1 MPAWGGPRTG
11 TPYCGSVTSSGTA
24 AAGPGSPRGPRRPR
38 RDRRGRGVRGP
49 LAWPAVPAMVS
60 RRQRFDELVL
70 DCAARLETRVGPRFG
85 DVEFA
90 VEDVPPTDPAPWEQ
104 EGAPLG
110 RTLPARKG
118 QAARI
123 VVYRRPIEARAHD
136 QRELTALVQ
145 EVVVEQVAA
154 LLGIPPADLDP
165 RYDDRD

>member
-1 MPAWGGPRTG
+1 
-11 TPYCGSVTSSGTA
+11 
-24 AAGPGSPRGPRRPR
+24 
-38 RDRRGRGVRGP
+38 
-49 LAWPAVPAMVS
+49 MVS

-70 DCAARLETRVGPRFG
+70 DCAARLESRVGAGLR

-110 RTLPARKG
+110 RTLPGRKG

-123 VVYRRPIEARAHD
+123 VLYRRPIEARAHD
-136 QRELTALVQ
+136 QRELTAIVQ
-145 EVVVEQVAA
+145 DVVVEQVAA
-154 LLGIPPADLDP
+154 LLGTSPEELDP